1 MIDVIDA
8 TSFMKKR
15 RTLMMIDQ
23 NTEMESKT
31 NKEYAH
37 LIKKPGKYKTILVE
51 IHTK

>member
-8 TSFMKKR
+8 TSCMKK

-23 NTEMESKT
+23 NAEMESKT

-51 IHTK
+51 THTK